1 MDNLGLIHHERTEE
15 LAVSKPI
22 AAYEA
27 NMEKPLALAS
37 SELQIRARQ
46 RWTEAEDKLL
56 LSEYETHR
64 GVNWIANQH
73 FRTEAAIIARLI
85 LLGIDQNKTLLSDKN
100 TTISIAP
107 QAINTPATA

>member
-85 LLGIDQNKTLLSDKN
+85 LLGIDQNKDAFKR
-100 TTISIAP
+100 
-107 QAINTPATA
+107 